1 VWLPVAFCSIAVS
14 AIVLPAFIK
23 VSASKPLI
31 YASLLCAQDGLS
43 TINYL
48 QFGEDV

>member
-1 VWLPVAFCSIAVS
+1 LFHRCISDCPASIHYGER
-14 AIVLPAFIK
+14 FQT
-23 VSASKPLI
+23 LI